1 MWFRYRALDHN
12 GTLHVRER
20 LAENVEQL
28 QALLVHQGL
37 TPLDIR
43 PCRLKHCALSR
54 TQAQIF
60 FEQLAQLVE
69 AGMPLHDA
77 CEELARSLED
87 PVLQQLGTQLAEQ
100 MAGGAALSRALQ
112 QPPWSLP
119 ATQIALIQAGELS
132 GQLVEMLW
140 AISRQHQRENEQ
152 LGQLRQQLLYPLF
165 SAITLCAAAA
175 FLLLYLVPQLLPFLQ
190 GLGHSLPWHTRAL
203 IWTSQTLQHSWLP
216 MTAATSLGI
225 LLWRALYQRHT
236 GLRTQW
242 QRMLLSLPVAGPLLT
257 QLSTAR
263 MCSTFGQMYAAG
275 IPVHQALG
283 MLPDIAG
290 NAWLRLAVQ
299 RSAER
304 VRQGMPLAEA
314 FALESVFPRALIRG
328 LRLGTQSGHLDR
340 TLGQIAR
347 QQDAAAQ
354 RALAQL
360 QRLCEPMLTLC
371 MGALLCWILVA
382 LIGPI
387 YDVIGQIKP

>member
-12 GTLHVRER
+12 GTLEVRER
-20 LAENVEQL
+20 QAESVEQL
-28 QALLVHQGL
+28 QAELAHQGL
-37 TPLDIR
+37 TPLDIK
-43 PCRLKHCALSR
+43 PCRPKHCALSR

-69 AGMPLHDA
+69 AGIPLHDA
-77 CEELARSLED
+77 CEELASSLED
-87 PVLQQLGTQLAEQ
+87 PALQRLASQLAEQ

-119 ATQIALIQAGELS
+119 ATQLALIQAGELS

-140 AISRQHQRENEQ
+140 AISQQQQRENEQ

-165 SAITLCAAAA
+165 SALTLCAAAA

-203 IWTSQTLQHSWLP
+203 IWTSQTLQHTWL
-216 MTAATSLGI
+216 ALIVLASLASI
-225 LLWRALYQRHT
+225 LCRALYQRHT
-236 GLRTQW
+236 GLRTLW
-242 QRMLLSLPVAGPLLT
+242 QRMLLRLPVAGLLLS

-263 MCSTFGQMYAAG
+263 MCSTFSQMYAAG
-275 IPVHQALG
+275 IPVHQTLD
-283 MLPDIAG
+283 MLPGIAG
-290 NAWLRLAVQ
+290 NAWISLAMQ

-304 VRQGMPLAEA
+304 VRHGMPLAEA
-314 FALESVFPRALIRG
+314 FALEPIFPRALIRG

-340 TLGQIAR
+340 TLGQVAR
-347 QQDAAAQ
+347 QQDEASQ
-354 RALAQL
+354 RTLAQL
-360 QRLCEPMLTLC
+360 QRLCEPALTLC
-371 MGALLCWILVA
+371 MGALLCWILIA

-387 YDVIGQIKP
+387 YDVIGQMKP